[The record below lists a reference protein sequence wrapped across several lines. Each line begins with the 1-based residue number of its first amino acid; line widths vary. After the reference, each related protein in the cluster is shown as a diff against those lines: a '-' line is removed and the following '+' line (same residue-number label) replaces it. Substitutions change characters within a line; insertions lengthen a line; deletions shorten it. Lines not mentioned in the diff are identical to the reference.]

1 MESPEQNMIT
11 DWLKENGN
19 PEIEIQVLNEVVDKL
34 VEERDTLLK
43 QRDEFAIG
51 FGCWLHQNLTHI
63 SKDSWGVYNGE
74 WLTVNE
80 SLEIYK
86 KEKGL

>member
-1 MESPEQNMIT
+1 MT
-11 DWLKENGN
+11 LKEKFNKISCKGCDMEYCDIN
-19 PEIEIQVLNEVVDKL
+19 CTMLSDYELEHLEKVAED
-34 VEERDTLLK
+34 
-43 QRDEFAIG
+43 FAVG
-51 FGCWLHQNLTHI
+51 FGCWIHQNLTHI

>member
-1 MESPEQNMIT
+1 MT
-11 DWLKENGN
+11 LKEKFRKLNLSTWIN
-19 PEIEIQVLNEVVDKL
+19 ENDTEKIEQIA
-34 VEERDTLLK
+34 
-43 QRDEFAIG
+43 DEFAIG

>member
-1 MESPEQNMIT
+1 MT
-11 DWLKENGN
+11 LKEKFREQDSLIGR
-19 PEIEIQVLNEVVDKL
+19 
-34 VEERDTLLK
+34 VEENIK
-43 QRDEFAIG
+43 IADEFAIG

>member
-1 MESPEQNMIT
+1 MTLRDKFEQWFINDEDDEHYVGMV
-11 DWLKENGN
+11 EAVA
-19 PEIEIQVLNEVVDKL
+19 IEHEKIAD
-34 VEERDTLLK
+34 D
-43 QRDEFAIG
+43 FAIE

-74 WLTVNE
+74 WLTVSE

>member
-1 MESPEQNMIT
+1 MTLDTQIALALKAPDTFDKVHKNIMNIT
-11 DWLKENGN
+11 D
-19 PEIEIQVLNEVVDKL
+19 
-34 VEERDTLLK
+34 
-43 QRDEFAIG
+43 EFTIG
-51 FGCWLHQNLTHI
+51 FGCWLHQNLTHT

-86 KEKGL
+86 KERGL